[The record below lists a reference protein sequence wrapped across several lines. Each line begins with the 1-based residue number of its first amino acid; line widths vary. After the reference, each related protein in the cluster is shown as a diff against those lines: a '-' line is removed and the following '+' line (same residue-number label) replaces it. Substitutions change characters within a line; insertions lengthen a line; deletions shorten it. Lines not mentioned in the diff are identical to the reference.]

1 MTPTVVGDAD
11 PQQVLAA
18 LEGPGPVAVLDH
30 RRPVLATVRA
40 ALARVPQAWLV
51 AFTSGSTARP
61 RGVWRT
67 RESWSASVEP
77 LARLGVAPGSRV
89 LVPGP
94 LHSTLYLHAAW
105 HARQVGARPV
115 VGPLGTEGW
124 DVAHVVPRQLDR
136 LLASATPLA
145 GRTVVVAGAALPS
158 GLAER
163 AVRAGAHVVAYYGAA
178 ELSFV
183 AVGVDGGPLRPF
195 PGAQV
200 VSRDGVLW
208 VRSPYLAGGYL
219 LSDGTPGP
227 LRREDGWATVGDR
240 GEVVD
245 GTVVVRGRAGGA
257 VQTGGVTVHVADV
270 EAVLREAPGVLD
282 VVVVGTPHP
291 DLGEVVTAAV
301 EAVDP
306 AVTRPAL
313 RAWCAARLPA
323 EHRPRRWL
331 VTAALPRTAAGKADR
346 AAVAER
352 LARRPSI
359 DV

>member
-11 PQQVLAA
+11 PDEVLAA
-18 LEGPGPVAVLDH
+18 LDGTGPVAVVDH
-30 RRPVLATVRA
+30 RIPVPADVLA
-40 ALARVPQAWLV
+40 ALAQVPQAWLV

-67 RESWSASVEP
+67 RESWSASVER
-77 LARLGVAPGSRV
+77 LARLAPGARV

-115 VGPLGTEGW
+115 VGRLDTEGW
-124 DVAHVVPRQLDR
+124 DVAHVVPRQLER
-136 LLASATPLA
+136 LLASAAPLA
-145 GRTVVVAGAALPS
+145 GRTVVVSGAALPT

-163 AVRAGAHVVAYYGAA
+163 AGRAGAHLVAYYGAA

-200 VSRDGVLW
+200 TARDGVLW

-219 LSDGTPGP
+219 PTDATPGP
-227 LRREDGWATVGDR
+227 LQQEDGWATVGDR

-245 GTVVVRGRAGGA
+245 GTVVVHGRAGRA

-282 VVVVGTPHP
+282 VVVLGTPHP
-291 DLGEVVTAAV
+291 DLVEVVTAVV

-306 AVTRPAL
+306 ALTRTTL
-313 RAWCAARLPA
+313 RAWCARRLPP
-323 EHRPRRWL
+323 EHRPRRWV
-331 VTAALPRTAAGKADR
+331 VTAALPRTAAGKTDR
-346 AAVAER
+346 AAVADR
-352 LARRPSI
+352 LARGPSI
-359 DV
+359 DG